1 MPKIS
6 RSKIELYTDCPRCF
20 WLDQVKGVK
29 RPSMPAFTLNSAV
42 DHLLKKEF
50 DIYRVK
56 REAHPLMAEFKLN
69 MIPFNHEQMDEWRN
83 NFKGVRATHEATGLE
98 IFGAVDDI
106 WVDTDGVL
114 YVVDYKSTAKDG
126 EVELTDAKWHMAY
139 KRQMEV
145 YQWLLRQNNF
155 EVSNTG
161 YFVYVNGDKSAE
173 RFGETLKFNTKLI
186 TYTGSDKWIEP
197 TLTNIKECLES
208 EIIPVAGADC
218 EYCAYRNSSSSYE
231 IY

>member
-1 MPKIS
+1 
-6 RSKIELYTDCPRCF
+6 
-20 WLDQVKGVK
+20 
-29 RPSMPAFTLNSAV
+29 
-42 DHLLKKEF
+42 
-50 DIYRVK
+50 
-56 REAHPLMAEFKLN
+56 MAEFKLN

-155 EVSNTG
+155 DVSNTG